1 MTKKVLCGT
10 IYLKEET
17 TIETR
22 TGFLISQ
29 IKQVQGRVFQR
40 LLADCGVEEFNG
52 PQGNLLYLLWQA
64 DGVPIADLVKRSGL
78 AKNTLTAML
87 GRMEEAGL
95 LTRTQDSGD
104 RRQVI
109 IRLTPKARG
118 LEEKYN
124 QVSQQM
130 NRLFYQG
137 MTQEDARTLDGLLD
151 RVLANLEGKEKEMK
165 SKKRKD
171 G

>member
-1 MTKKVLCGT
+1 M
-10 IYLKEET
+10 
-17 TIETR
+17 
-22 TGFLISQ
+22 
-29 IKQVQGRVFQR
+29 QGRIFQR
-40 LLADCGVEEFNG
+40 LLTECGVEEFNG
-52 PQGNLLYLLWQA
+52 PQGHLLYLLWQE
-64 DGVPIADLVKRSGL
+64 DGVPIAQLVKRSGL

-95 LTRTQDSGD
+95 VTRTQSGED

-109 IRLTPKARG
+109 IRLTGRARG

-130 NRLFYQG
+130 NRLFYRG
-137 MTQEDARTLDGLLD
+137 LTQEDAGLLDGLLD
-151 RVLANLEGKEKEMK
+151 RVLENLEACEKELKM
-165 SKKRKD
+165 KKRKD